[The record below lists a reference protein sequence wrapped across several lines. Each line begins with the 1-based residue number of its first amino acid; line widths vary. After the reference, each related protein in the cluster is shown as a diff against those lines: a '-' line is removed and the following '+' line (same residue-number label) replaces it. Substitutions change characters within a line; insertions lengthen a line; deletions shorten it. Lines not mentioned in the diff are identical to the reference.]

1 MKKTLAVMIAF
12 CVLTAAAASA
22 PVENQEV
29 LYIGGTL
36 PRIQPGTLGKFDT
49 TVPDALVFTAGDLQ
63 AALPYK
69 GITNIEYSRKLARRI
84 GVIATI
90 AVVAVAKR
98 RQRKH
103 FISITYKD
111 DVGTQQVADFEVSKH
126 QAPILMDILRG
137 RAPRA
142 FAQTLPPQRLLRR

>member
-1 MKKTLAVMIAF
+1 MKKTLAVVIAF
-12 CVLTAAAASA
+12 CVLTAAVASA

-49 TVPDALVFTAGDLQ
+49 TVPDALVFTAGDHQ

-126 QAPILMDILRG
+126 QAPILMNILRG